1 VRRQLPREIDQGCRT
16 TGYETRVR
24 ELCEEVLDTVCT
36 PTKEVE
42 YRKEIQ
48 ERCDTRLQ
56 QRCNN
61 TIKERPREV
70 CKEITRTQC
79 YHDIKLVPEVGY
91 DHECQ
96 NIVQH
101 ICEER
106 YHVPV
111 PIPRPVPVTP
121 APIFTPSPTRAPRS
135 YISPRPSLP
144 PNKVKFPSTVV
155 PRPAPSHKPSQR
167 PRLRF
172 RRDSQFGL
180 RNAVKSGG
188 RRPLVAHQEL
198 PSPPG
203 CRSIVTQKCE
213 KVPVKINRKLP
224 DETCEEVPDIVCHL
238 ELESYEEPVCQNV
251 AIEECEDVYKEIPFL
266 VDDEKCE
273 DIPRLECQ
281 EIEEEVPIQVCTS
294 IDVNREAIIKNRGR
308 TFTTQTKK
316 PGAVVVGRLPPGEE
330 EEEEERRGRVIQDTE
345 NTEDNGR
352 PSSRKRKFVKLLRY
366 LLEQVK

>member
-1 VRRQLPREIDQGCRT
+1 M
-16 TGYETRVR
+16 
-24 ELCEEVLDTVCT
+24 
-36 PTKEVE
+36 
-42 YRKEIQ
+42 
-48 ERCDTRLQ
+48 
-56 QRCNN
+56 
-61 TIKERPREV
+61 
-70 CKEITRTQC
+70 
-79 YHDIKLVPEVGY
+79 
-91 DHECQ
+91 
-96 NIVQH
+96 
-101 ICEER
+101 
-106 YHVPV
+106 PV

-121 APIFTPSPTRAPRS
+121 APIFTPAPTRAPRS

-172 RRDSQFGL
+172 RRDSQLGL

-188 RRPLVAHQEL
+188 RRPLVAHREL

-281 EIEEEVPIQVCTS
+281 EVSLILITYFLYLVLTKASLQLPQFNVTKNVIEICLVGRNDLAVAVTRFMLTLSQQQQTAVVAARHTFPVCLNAFQPHQLTDGMTRLRRRFPYRS
-294 IDVNREAIIKNRGR
+294 APLLMSTVRPSLKTVDGKVTMIWCVGLTQCPRYR

-330 EEEEERRGRVIQDTE
+330 EEEEEERRGRVIQDTE
-345 NTEDNGR
+345 DTEDNGR